1 MRIGIDA
8 CCWSNRRGFGRFTRE
23 LVTHMARRPRGH
35 EIVLVVD
42 RQTAAQHAM
51 PEGCRVQVVPTREQP
66 TRAASAQGARGL
78 GDLWR
83 LSRGASACD
92 ADVFFFPAVY
102 SYFPVARRRP
112 MVVAF
117 HDAIAEEHPDLVLPE
132 WRGRMLWKAK
142 TWLARRQAAC
152 LLTVSENARMQIVT
166 AFGYPRE
173 RIHVVAEAAGEEFR
187 PLDDAERASLGTVL
201 RTYGLPADRPLLVYV
216 GGLSPHKNLEGL
228 LTAMA
233 RLRQRGGRAHLAIV
247 GDPAADGF
255 NSSHSALFAG
265 RKTLGLVDAVTFTG
279 YVPGPDLVSLYN
291 AASAVV
297 LPSFSEGFGLPA
309 LEAMACGVPV
319 AASRGGALPEV
330 VGDAG
335 LFFDPRDAEEMARI
349 LEQLVADDALRARL
363 GEAGRRRARLFSW
376 AAAAE
381 KTLDLLEEVARGP
394 AS

>member
-1 MRIGIDA
+1 
-8 CCWSNRRGFGRFTRE
+8 
-23 LVTHMARRPRGH
+23 MARRPRGH

-42 RQTAAQHAM
+42 RQTAAEHAM
-51 PEGCRVQVVPTREQP
+51 PEGCRVEVVPTRQQP

-78 GDLWR
+78 GDLLR
-83 LSRGASACD
+83 LSRAASACE

-102 SYFPVARRRP
+102 SFFPLARLRP

-132 WRGRMLWKAK
+132 WRGRMFWKAK
-142 TWLARRQAAC
+142 TWLARHQATC
-152 LLTVSENARMQIVT
+152 LLTVSESARAQIVG

-173 RIHVVAEAAGEEFR
+173 RIHVVAEAAGDEFR
-187 PLDDAERASLGTVL
+187 PLDGSDRASIGRVME
-201 RTYGLPADRPLLVYV
+201 TYGLPGDRPLLVYV

-228 LTAMA
+228 MDAMA
-233 RLRQRGGRAHLAIV
+233 RVCRRGGRVHLAMV
-247 GDPAADGF
+247 GDPGADGF
-255 NSSHSALFAG
+255 NSSHSALVA
-265 RKTLGLVDAVTFTG
+265 RRQALGLEDAVTFTG
-279 YVPGPDLVSLYN
+279 YVPGDDLVPLYN

-319 AASRGGALPEV
+319 AASRAGALPEV

-335 LFFDPRDAEEMARI
+335 LFFDPRDAEEMARV